1 MTPPNPSSEA
11 REAAR
16 TIAMRIDNLLAD
28 CNCAGGLKRQFEEYA
43 LLEVQA
49 ALDSALAASAA
60 RVKELETLMHRMIDA
75 SDKAS
80 DENPDEVREEARET
94 LSIKVGEMK

>member
-1 MTPPNPSSEA
+1 MTPPNPSEEA
-11 REAAR
+11 REAADKISANDELVR
-16 TIAMRIDNLLAD
+16 
-28 CNCAGGLKRQFEEYA
+28 GGWMPIGKFKAAEIIQS
-43 LLEVQA
+43 

-94 LSIKVGEMK
+94 LSIKVGETKP

>member
-1 MTPPNPSSEA
+1 MTNPSSEA

-49 ALDSALAASAA
+49 ALDNALTAERERRVAAEQIVDHAIAHASYAGT
-60 RVKELETLMHRMIDA
+60 RVMAQEYRTKFPKGDDH
-75 SDKAS
+75 
-80 DENPDEVREEARET
+80 
-94 LSIKVGEMK
+94 G